1 MKAAWCRA
9 PGIYGQEHLGK
20 HGKGRRRG
28 GGGVGGGAAESG
40 TDMSRGGRR
49 RRGKERVKS
58 FSFCFFLNSIFKS
71 IFKNILNKF
80 QFWI

>member
-28 GGGVGGGAAESG
+28 GGGVRGGATESG
-40 TDMSRGGRR
+40 ADTSRGERRWRADTQVPLASERGDEGEEAR
-49 RRGKERVKS
+49 RRGLVGPA
-58 FSFCFFLNSIFKS
+58 
-71 IFKNILNKF
+71 
-80 QFWI
+80 